1 MKGGGVCF
9 TFQFI
14 PWKKLYHQYLV
25 KEDMA
30 LRRVEQV
37 LQDPWM
43 LQPVTLLAA
52 TDMLEKCIFCSME

>member
-1 MKGGGVCF
+1 MKAGGVCF

-37 LQDPWM
+37 LQDF
-43 LQPVTLLAA
+43 AI
-52 TDMLEKCIFCSME
+52 TDQHKECILGVIR